1 MRSNAARSN
10 RDTYL
15 GAAAAT
21 MAVAYPLGV
30 AADITFLASGR
41 ISFLGS
47 ALSEAGWLLQVC
59 GRTLLVAGFAVI
71 AVAFFGGGEARGPR
85 LRLGALVLAGGYGVV
100 FVGEALSIFSY
111 YPANFQS
118 SAAIQVAAYLSAS
131 AAFLLVATGFGRP
144 RAIPSR
150 ETAVR
155 NRRLGWASIAFGV
168 EFALLLLSRH
178 VPGSPIPATLGR
190 WEVAYLAALAA
201 AVVAAIGFFGAAR
214 AYRLPSPSPLLRREG
229 VLAIAAMLF
238 FLYQVL
244 ELTYLRDRASWL
256 WQLESVAL
264 AVAAL
269 CVAIGFAVSRR
280 SLLGRDRPSLIAGDH

>member
-1 MRSNAARSN
+1 
-10 RDTYL
+10 
-15 GAAAAT
+15 
-21 MAVAYPLGV
+21 
-30 AADITFLASGR
+30 
-41 ISFLGS
+41 
-47 ALSEAGWLLQVC
+47 
-59 GRTLLVAGFAVI
+59 
-71 AVAFFGGGEARGPR
+71 
-85 LRLGALVLAGGYGVV
+85 
-100 FVGEALSIFSY
+100 
-111 YPANFQS
+111 
-118 SAAIQVAAYLSAS
+118 
-131 AAFLLVATGFGRP
+131 
-144 RAIPSR
+144 
-150 ETAVR
+150 
-155 NRRLGWASIAFGV
+155 
-168 EFALLLLSRH
+168 
-178 VPGSPIPATLGR
+178 LGR